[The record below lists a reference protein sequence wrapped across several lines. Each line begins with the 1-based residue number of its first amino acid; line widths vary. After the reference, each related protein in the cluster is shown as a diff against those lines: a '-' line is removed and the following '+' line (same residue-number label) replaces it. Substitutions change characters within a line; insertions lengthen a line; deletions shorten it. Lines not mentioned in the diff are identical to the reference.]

1 MGKAVTVNKSAR
13 NINISNELNTQLEE
27 TLLLRNIIFDIFIQL
42 IPVVCRTMSAQGM
55 MDYSLFWPRNSE
67 NYFCRK

>member
-27 TLLLRNIIFDIFIQL
+27 TLFLFDIFIQL
-42 IPVVCRTMSAQGM
+42 ITVVCRTMSAQGM
-55 MDYSLFWPRNSE
+55 MDYSLFWP
-67 NYFCRK
+67 